1 MITEQTRHSLDGIF
15 TRAVQSRLAL
25 HAGDTCEVR
34 PLLRDRDPKHGQ
46 EEDSNSM
53 VVLTISSLH
62 FRLLLMFHIDET
74 PETRAYFAG
83 EVEGR
88 CFREVFY
95 ETANLC
101 CGAVNQELLKHF
113 PDLGMST
120 PFTLDSRCAMFL
132 RELDPGFTARY
143 AIVINDTLRLS
154 ATLCLCDYATVDF
167 AWDDSAVEEVSG
179 ELELF

>member
-1 MITEQTRHSLDGIF
+1 MISEQTRKSLDGIF
-15 TRAVQSRLAL
+15 IRAVQSRLAL

-34 PLLRDRDPKHGQ
+34 VL
-46 EEDSNSM
+46 SNDAAAREPEAKNM

-62 FRLLLMFHIDET
+62 FRLLMMFHIDET
-74 PETRAYFAG
+74 PQAQAYFTGGA
-83 EVEGR
+83 EDR
-88 CFREVFY
+88 SFREVFY

-101 CGAVNQELLKHF
+101 CGVVNQELLKHF

-120 PFTLDSRCAMFL
+120 PFTLDSRCALFL
-132 RELDPGFTARY
+132 RELDPGLTARY
-143 AIVINDTLRLS
+143 AIVINESLRLS
-154 ATLCLCDYATVDF
+154 ATLCLCDYASMDF

>member
-1 MITEQTRHSLDGIF
+1 MISDQTRQSLDGIF
-15 TRAVQSRLAL
+15 TRAVRSRLAL
-25 HAGDTCEVR
+25 HAGDTCDVR
-34 PLLRDRDPKHGQ
+34 PLPRDSGQ
-46 EEDSNSM
+46 EPESRNM

-62 FRLLLMFHIDET
+62 FRLLIMFHVDET
-74 PETRAYFAG
+74 PETQAYFTG
-83 EVEGR
+83 GVEGR
-88 CFREVFY
+88 QFREVFY

-120 PFTLDSRCAMFL
+120 PFTLDSRCALFL

-143 AIVINDTLRLS
+143 AIAINDTLRMG
-154 ATLCLCDYATVDF
+154 ATLCLCDYGTMDF
-167 AWDDSAVEEVSG
+167 AWDGSEVEEVSG

>member
-1 MITEQTRHSLDGIF
+1 MISDRTRQSLDGIF
-15 TRAVQSRLAL
+15 SRAVRSRLPL
-25 HAGDTCEVR
+25 HAGDTCHVS
-34 PLLRDRDPKHGQ
+34 LLPH
-46 EEDSNSM
+46 DSAPESESSNM

-62 FRLLLMFHIDET
+62 FRLLVMFHVDET
-74 PETRAYFAG
+74 PDTQAYFTG
-83 EVEGR
+83 GVEGR
-88 CFREVFY
+88 QFREVLY

-120 PFTLDSRCAMFL
+120 PFTLDSRCALFL

-143 AIVINDTLRLS
+143 EIVINDTLRLS
-154 ATLCLCDYATVDF
+154 ATLCLCDYGTMDF
-167 AWDDSAVEEVSG
+167 AWDGSEAEEVSG

>member
-1 MITEQTRHSLDGIF
+1 MGIRMISEQARKSLDGIF
-15 TRAVQSRLAL
+15 IRAVQSRLAL

-34 PLLRDRDPKHGQ
+34 AISDGASHAPDGQ
-46 EEDSNSM
+46 SM

-62 FRLLLMFHIDET
+62 FRLLMMFHFDES
-74 PETRAYFAG
+74 PQALAYFAG
-83 EVEGR
+83 DAEGKP
-88 CFREVFY
+88 FREIFY

-120 PFTLDSRCAMFL
+120 PFTLDSRCALFL
-132 RELDPGFTARY
+132 RELNPGFTARY
-143 AIVINDTLRLS
+143 AIVINDSLRLS
-154 ATLCLCDYATVDF
+154 ATLCLCDYASMDF
-167 AWDDSAVEEVSG
+167 SWDGSAVEDVSG

>member
-15 TRAVQSRLAL
+15 IRAVQSRLAL
-25 HAGDTCEVR
+25 HDGDTCVVR
-34 PLLRDRDPKHGQ
+34 PLPRDSGMEH
-46 EEDSNSM
+46 DSGNM

-62 FRLLLMFHIDET
+62 FRLLMMFHIDET
-74 PETRAYFAG
+74 PETQAYFAG

-88 CFREVFY
+88 RFREVFY

-120 PFTLDSRCAMFL
+120 PFTLDSRCALFL

-167 AWDDSAVEEVSG
+167 AWDGSAVEEVSG